1 MDKHRRYDIVVVGE
15 LNADLILSGDVQPIF
30 GQVEKLIDDA
40 ALSVG
45 SSSAIF
51 ACGAARLGLSVAFIG
66 KIGEDEFGRFMLREM
81 NERGID
87 TTGVV
92 IDKEIK
98 TGLSVILSQGSDR
111 AILTYPGSIPLLRLQ
126 EVDQD
131 ILSQGRHLHL
141 GGYFMLDRLRPE
153 VPALFRSAH
162 LAGLTVSMDTNYD
175 PIEKWDGG
183 LSHALGE
190 VDLFLPNEVE
200 ACAVASA
207 IASAIASAKA
217 RTSDIKQA
225 LEILARRVPTVAVKL
240 GERGAIAKTGTEI
253 ALASPLPVN
262 VVDTTGAGDSF
273 DAGFIYGYLNEWD
286 LERSLRLACICG
298 SLSTRQ
304 AGGIAAQPKIEEAV
318 SFL

>member
-1 MDKHRRYDIVVVGE
+1 MIQMNNSKRYDIVVVGE

-51 ACGAARLGLSVAFIG
+51 ACGAARLGLNVAFIG
-66 KIGEDEFGRFMLREM
+66 MIGADEFGHFMLREM
-81 NERGID
+81 NARGID
-87 TTGVV
+87 TSGVV

-98 TGLSVILSQGSDR
+98 TGLSVILSKGSDR
-111 AILTYPGSIPLLRLQ
+111 AILTYPGTIPLLCLE

-153 VPALFRSAH
+153 VPELFRSAH
-162 LAGLTVSMDTNYD
+162 TAGLTVSMDTNYD
-175 PIEKWDGG
+175 PTGKWDGG
-183 LSHALGE
+183 LSWALGE

-200 ACAVASA
+200 ACA
-207 IASAIASAKA
+207 IAGTGNVS
-217 RTSDIKQA
+217 QA
-225 LEILARRVPTVAVKL
+225 LEILAGRVSTVAVKL
-240 GERGAIAKTGTEI
+240 GERGALAKTGIEI
-253 ALASPLPVN
+253 ASAGTIPVN

-273 DAGFIYGYLNEWD
+273 DAGFIYGYLNDWD

-298 SLSTRQ
+298 SLSTRK
-304 AGGIAAQPKIEEAV
+304 AGGIAAQPTLEEAE
-318 SFL
+318 SFLEKDS